1 MSDTKWDFIQDK
13 IEEERRNYF
22 LYKRDYC
29 ERDCECHNV
38 DCPYY
43 DAEEESWDFDQ
54 CIKDNE

>member
-13 IEEERRNYF
+13 IEEERRDYF

-29 ERDCECHNV
+29 ERDCEDHNV
-38 DCPYY
+38 NCPYY

-54 CIKDNE
+54 CFKDNE